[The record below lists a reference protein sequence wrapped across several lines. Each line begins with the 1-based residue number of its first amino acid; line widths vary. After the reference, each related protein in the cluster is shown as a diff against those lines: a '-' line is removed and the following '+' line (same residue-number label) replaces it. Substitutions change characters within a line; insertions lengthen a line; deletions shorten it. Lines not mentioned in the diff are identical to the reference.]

1 MKGEFDI
8 KIVRNG
14 RVLNHNFNNRI
25 LRSGLDFQRKY
36 SVNNTEDSIITH
48 LMLGTVHSEI
58 TTNTTDMAIAPVAAV
73 PYVDYIKP
81 DFLDTSASIHKNQL
95 VFKYEPESTVVI
107 KQLATGRKNTTD
119 IGGVVSSTYD
129 YFSLANVMNGKELG
143 EIVLYGGD
151 SLTVTYTLTVN
162 TATEYSTELT
172 EEQVAWNL
180 LRANHNWHLAG
191 FNRRMQVAK
200 ETLWEYW
207 EMPLIPWI
215 YETTTG
221 TNTPYSKGDYS
232 RVMWQLPD
240 NITVDVAKINKK
252 LLRSMDFGGPLPK
265 WHNYNNGGGDVSF
278 YNINGKYHLEGT
290 TSASY
295 QSIPAAFLDKYYLVE
310 KHNGDAPFVESI
322 TSRVNWNKV
331 SSTISLVAKGS
342 PFAVVLVTLGN
353 KVLKANTD
361 IGYGQGNLGYSD
373 KNGEFKMVFNM
384 AEYTALDKTKPVTVT
399 YLTPSGWTNSNF
411 YTLPTYDT
419 YARNGVFA
427 KLTKLQYI
435 SPTELGFDLTLSVLY
450 PTWVFNGTAT
460 AKVNGYLYQE
470 GKDPLTE
477 SVWSFTDKDI
487 GNTSY
492 TSYDNVARGSIIVE
506 DGVDYL
512 DGTWKFHI
520 TYTGTTVSYELRLG
534 ELISTSADKFFT
546 AATGYPTITE
556 PNVRKGGT
564 SEGILSTITISKK

>member
-14 RVLNHNFNNRI
+14 RVLKHNFNNRI

-58 TTNTTDMAIAPVAAV
+58 TANTTDMAIAPVAAV

-81 DFLDTSASIHKNQL
+81 DFLDTSASIHKNSL
-95 VFKYEPESTVVI
+95 VFRYEPESTVVI
-107 KQLATGRKNTTD
+107 KQLATGRKNTTN
-119 IGGVVSSTYD
+119 IGGVISSTYD
-129 YFSLANVMNGKELG
+129 YFSLANVMSDNQLG

-151 SLTVTYTLTVN
+151 SLTITYTLTIN
-162 TATEYSTELT
+162 TATETGGADNLT

-207 EMPLIPWI
+207 EMPLIPWV

-240 NITVDVAKINKK
+240 NITVDVAKVNKK

-265 WHNYNNGGGDVSF
+265 WHNYDNGGGDVTF
-278 YNINGKYHLEGT
+278 YNINGKYHKEGT

-295 QSIPAAFLDKYYLVE
+295 QSIPVAFLDKYYLVE

-322 TSRVNWNKV
+322 TSRINWNKV
-331 SSTISLVAKGS
+331 SSTISLIAKGS

-373 KNGEFKMVFNM
+373 KSGEFRM
-384 AEYTALDKTKPVTVT
+384 AFSMSEYTALDKTKPITVT

-411 YTLPTYDT
+411 YTLPTYQ
-419 YARNGVFA
+419 NGVFA
-427 KLTKLQYI
+427 KLTKLQYT
-435 SPTELGFDLTLSVLY
+435 SQTELSFSLTLSVLY
-450 PTWVFNGTAT
+450 PTYVYNSTSTAI
-460 AKVNGYLYQE
+460 VNGYLYQE

-477 SVWSFTDKDI
+477 SVWSFTAKNI
-487 GNTSY
+487 GNTTY
-492 TSYDNVARGSIIVE
+492 TTYDNIANGKVTVE

-520 TYTGTTVSYELRLG
+520 TYTGTTVSYELGLS
-534 ELISTSADKFFT
+534 ELISASADKFFT

>member
-14 RVLNHNFNNRI
+14 RELKHNFNNRI

-48 LMLGTVHSEI
+48 LMFGAVHSEI
-58 TTNTTDMAIAPVAAV
+58 TAATVAMPLAPVDAV

-81 DFLDTSASIHKNQL
+81 DFLDTSASIHKNVL
-95 VFKYEPESTVVI
+95 VFKYEPQSTVTI
-107 KQLATGRKNTTD
+107 RQLATGRKNTTD
-119 IGGVVSSTYD
+119 IGGIISSTYD
-129 YFSLANVMNGKELG
+129 YFSLANIMENGELS
-143 EIVLYGGD
+143 EIVLFGGD

-162 TATEYSTELT
+162 TATETGSADNLT

-207 EMPLIPWI
+207 EMPLVPWI
-215 YETTTG
+215 YETNSTV
-221 TNTPYSKGDYS
+221 NTEYSKGDYS
-232 RVMWQLPD
+232 QVMWQLPD
-240 NITVDVAKINKK
+240 NITTDIAKVNKK
-252 LLRSMDFGGPLPK
+252 LLRTMDFGGPLPK
-265 WHNYNNGGGDVSF
+265 WHNYDNGGGDVTF
-278 YNINGKYHLEGT
+278 YNINGKYHKEGT

-295 QSIPAAFLDKYYLVE
+295 QSIPVAFLDKYYLVE

-331 SSTISLVAKGS
+331 SSTISLIAKGS
-342 PFAVVLVTLGN
+342 PFAIVLVTLGN

-373 KNGEFKMVFNM
+373 KSGEFRMTFSM
-384 AEYTALDKTKPVTVT
+384 SEYTALDKTKPITVT

-411 YTLPTYDT
+411 YTLPTYQ
-419 YARNGVFA
+419 NGVFA
-427 KLTKLQYI
+427 KLTKLQYT
-435 SPTELGFDLTLSVLY
+435 SQTELSFSLTLSVLY
-450 PTWVFNGTAT
+450 PTYVYNGTST
-460 AKVNGYLYQE
+460 AIVNGYLYQE

-477 SVWSFTDKDI
+477 SVWSFTAKDI

-492 TSYDNVARGSIIVE
+492 TPYDNIANGKVIVE

-520 TYTGTTVSYELRLG
+520 TYTGTTVSYELGLS
-534 ELISTSADKFFT
+534 ELISASADKFFT